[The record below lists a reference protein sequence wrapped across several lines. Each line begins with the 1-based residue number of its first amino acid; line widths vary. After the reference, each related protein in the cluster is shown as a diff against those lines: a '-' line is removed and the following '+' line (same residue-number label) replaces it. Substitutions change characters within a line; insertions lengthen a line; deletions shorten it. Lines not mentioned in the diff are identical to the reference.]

1 MDKYIVHGD
10 EVGNDDSSDDN
21 HVSLF
26 LIKLFLCSHPHDN
39 SSWVHVHELGMLLWL
54 GLDWCVF
61 YVIRSKVVCG
71 LQFDD
76 VPPVGHNGATGHSYA
91 QHE

>member
-1 MDKYIVHGD
+1 LRDFQRAAV
-10 EVGNDDSSDDN
+10 
-21 HVSLF
+21 VSMEKTSKKLLMGLVKWTSILF
-26 LIKLFLCSHPHDN
+26 M
-39 SSWVHVHELGMLLWL
+39 VTRLGMMTHPMTT
-54 GLDWCVF
+54 
-61 YVIRSKVVCG
+61 ISKVVCG